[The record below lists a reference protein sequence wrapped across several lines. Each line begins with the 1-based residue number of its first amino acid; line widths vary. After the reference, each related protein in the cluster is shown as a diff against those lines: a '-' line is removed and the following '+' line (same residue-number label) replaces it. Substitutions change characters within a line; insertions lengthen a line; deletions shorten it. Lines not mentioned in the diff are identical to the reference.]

1 MSNKIKSYLF
11 AVAAIIFFAS
21 SFPFSRFGLKHF
33 SPEALGF
40 LRCALASIALLIIGK
55 FNKLRAPFKLKHIGL
70 FFLSGALGFALYLIF
85 FNIGLRS
92 ITAATGSIIIATTP
106 IMTASAASII
116 YGEKISKAGS
126 ISILTAFCGVLVI
139 ILWEG
144 ILSVDIGIL
153 WTMSAAVSFC
163 GYNILSRKLAKMGYT
178 SIEIV
183 TYSVICAAII
193 LSPFC
198 IEGYKELISADLK
211 YIGSLLYLGIFTSA
225 LGYFFFNKGI
235 EIAEKTS
242 DVTNFLFFNPLI
254 ASILSYLAL
263 GETLNKG
270 TAIGGSIIIVSI
282 IVFALKGAP
291 ARAPFKAALRGDPN
305 RETKEN
311 CR

>member
-40 LRCALASIALLIIGK
+40 LRCALASIVLLIIGK

-198 IEGYKELISADLK
+198 IEGYKELISADFK

-242 DVTNFLFFNPLI
+242 DVTNFLFFNPLL
-254 ASILSYLAL
+254 ASILSYFAL

-270 TAIGGSIIIVSI
+270 TAIGGTIIIVSI

-291 ARAPFKAALRGDPN
+291 SGRS
-305 RETKEN
+305 
-311 CR
+311 C

>member
-40 LRCALASIALLIIGK
+40 LRCALASIVLLIIGK

-92 ITAATGSIIIATTP
+92 ITAATASIIIATTP
-106 IMTASAASII
+106 IMTASAASIL
-116 YGEKISKAGS
+116 YGEKISKIGILS
-126 ISILTAFCGVLVI
+126 IISAFCGVLII

-153 WTMSAAVSFC
+153 WIVSAAVSFC

-183 TYSVICAAII
+183 TYSMICAAVI

-198 IEGYKELISADLK
+198 IEGYKELISADFK
-211 YIGSLLYLGIFTSA
+211 YIGSLLYLGILTSA

-242 DVTNFLFFNPLI
+242 DVTNFIFVNPLI
-254 ASILSYLAL
+254 ASLLSYFAL
-263 GETLNKG
+263 GETLNAG
-270 TAIGGSIIIVSI
+270 TAIGGVIIIASI
-282 IVFALKGAP
+282 IVFALKGGP
-291 ARAPFKAALRGDPN
+291 KKSLRGGPN
-305 RETKEN
+305 RGTKEN
-311 CR
+311 GR

>member
-198 IEGYKELISADLK
+198 IEGYKELISADFK

-242 DVTNFLFFNPLI
+242 DVTNFLFFNPLL
-254 ASILSYLAL
+254 ASILSYFAL

-270 TAIGGSIIIVSI
+270 TAIGGTIIIVSI

-291 ARAPFKAALRGDPN
+291 SGRP
-305 RETKEN
+305 
-311 CR
+311 C

>member
-40 LRCALASIALLIIGK
+40 LRSALASIALLIIGK

-153 WTMSAAVSFC
+153 WTMLAAVSFC
-163 GYNILSRKLAKMGYT
+163 GYNILSRKLAQMGYT

-183 TYSVICAAII
+183 TYSMICAAII

-198 IEGYKELISADLK
+198 IEGYKELISADFK

-254 ASILSYLAL
+254 ASLLSYLAL
-263 GETLNKG
+263 GETLNAG
-270 TAIGGSIIIVSI
+270 TAIGGAIIIVSI

-291 ARAPFKAALRGDPN
+291 SGRP
-305 RETKEN
+305 
-311 CR
+311 C

>member
-126 ISILTAFCGVLVI
+126 ISILTAFCGVLI
-139 ILWEG
+139 ILLWEG

-242 DVTNFLFFNPLI
+242 DVTNFLFFNPLL
-254 ASILSYLAL
+254 ASILSYLTL

-270 TAIGGSIIIVSI
+270 TAIGGTIIIVSI
-282 IVFALKGAP
+282 IVFALKGEQKKTAD
-291 ARAPFKAALRGDPN
+291 K
-305 RETKEN
+305 
-311 CR
+311 

>member
-40 LRCALASIALLIIGK
+40 LRCALASIVLLIIGK

-242 DVTNFLFFNPLI
+242 DVTNFLFFNPLL
-254 ASILSYLAL
+254 ASTLSYLAL

-270 TAIGGSIIIVSI
+270 TAIGGTIIIVSI

-291 ARAPFKAALRGDPN
+291 SGRP
-305 RETKEN
+305 
-311 CR
+311 C

>member
-153 WTMSAAVSFC
+153 WTMLAAVSFC

-198 IEGYKELISADLK
+198 IEGYKELISADFK

-242 DVTNFLFFNPLI
+242 DVTNFIFVNPLI
-254 ASILSYLAL
+254 ASLLSYLAL
-263 GETLNKG
+263 GETLNAG
-270 TAIGGSIIIVSI
+270 TAIGGAIIIASI
-282 IVFALKGAP
+282 IVFALKGEQK
-291 ARAPFKAALRGDPN
+291 KAAD
-305 RETKEN
+305 K
-311 CR
+311 

>member
-40 LRCALASIALLIIGK
+40 LRCALASIVLLIIGK

-126 ISILTAFCGVLVI
+126 ISILTAFCGVLII

-153 WTMSAAVSFC
+153 WTMLAAVSFC

-198 IEGYKELISADLK
+198 IEGYKELISADFK

-242 DVTNFLFFNPLI
+242 DVTNFLFFNPLL
-254 ASILSYLAL
+254 ASILSYFAL

-270 TAIGGSIIIVSI
+270 TAIGGTIIIVSI

-291 ARAPFKAALRGDPN
+291 SGRP
-305 RETKEN
+305 
-311 CR
+311 C

>member
-126 ISILTAFCGVLVI
+126 ISILTAFCGVIII

-211 YIGSLLYLGIFTSA
+211 YIGSLLYLGILTSA

-242 DVTNFLFFNPLI
+242 DVTNFLFFNPLL

-270 TAIGGSIIIVSI
+270 TAIGGTIIIVSI

-291 ARAPFKAALRGDPN
+291 SGRP
-305 RETKEN
+305 
-311 CR
+311 C

>member
-126 ISILTAFCGVLVI
+126 ISILTAFCGVLII

-242 DVTNFLFFNPLI
+242 DVTNFLFFNPLL
-254 ASILSYLAL
+254 ASILSYLTL

-270 TAIGGSIIIVSI
+270 TAIGGTIIIVSI
-282 IVFALKGAP
+282 IVFALKGEQKKTAD
-291 ARAPFKAALRGDPN
+291 K
-305 RETKEN
+305 
-311 CR
+311 

>member
-1 MSNKIKSYLF
+1 
-11 AVAAIIFFAS
+11 
-21 SFPFSRFGLKHF
+21 
-33 SPEALGF
+33 
-40 LRCALASIALLIIGK
+40 
-55 FNKLRAPFKLKHIGL
+55 
-70 FFLSGALGFALYLIF
+70 
-85 FNIGLRS
+85 
-92 ITAATGSIIIATTP
+92 
-106 IMTASAASII
+106 MTASAASII

-198 IEGYKELISADLK
+198 IEGYKELISADFK

-242 DVTNFLFFNPLI
+242 DVTNFLFFNPLL
-254 ASILSYLAL
+254 ASILSYFAL

-270 TAIGGSIIIVSI
+270 TAIGGTIIIVSI

-291 ARAPFKAALRGDPN
+291 SGRP
-305 RETKEN
+305 
-311 CR
+311 C

>member
-92 ITAATGSIIIATTP
+92 ITAATASIIIATTP

-198 IEGYKELISADLK
+198 IEGYKELISADFK

-242 DVTNFLFFNPLI
+242 DVTNFLFFNPLL
-254 ASILSYLAL
+254 ASILSYFAL

-270 TAIGGSIIIVSI
+270 TAIGGTIIIVSI

-291 ARAPFKAALRGDPN
+291 SGRP
-305 RETKEN
+305 
-311 CR
+311 C

>member
-1 MSNKIKSYLF
+1 
-11 AVAAIIFFAS
+11 
-21 SFPFSRFGLKHF
+21 
-33 SPEALGF
+33 
-40 LRCALASIALLIIGK
+40 
-55 FNKLRAPFKLKHIGL
+55 
-70 FFLSGALGFALYLIF
+70 
-85 FNIGLRS
+85 
-92 ITAATGSIIIATTP
+92 
-106 IMTASAASII
+106 MTASAASII

-126 ISILTAFCGVLVI
+126 ISILTAFCGVLII

-153 WTMSAAVSFC
+153 WTMLAAVSFC

-198 IEGYKELISADLK
+198 IEGYKELISADFK

-242 DVTNFLFFNPLI
+242 DVTNFIFVNPLL

-263 GETLNKG
+263 GETLNAG
-270 TAIGGSIIIVSI
+270 TAIGGAIIIVSI
-282 IVFALKGAP
+282 IVFALKGTPEGRPQTGEQKKTAD
-291 ARAPFKAALRGDPN
+291 K
-305 RETKEN
+305 
-311 CR
+311 

>member
-40 LRCALASIALLIIGK
+40 LRCALASIVLLIIGK

-198 IEGYKELISADLK
+198 IEGYKELISADFK

-242 DVTNFLFFNPLI
+242 DVTNFLFFNPLL
-254 ASILSYLAL
+254 ASILSYFAL

-270 TAIGGSIIIVSI
+270 TAIGGTIIIVSI

-291 ARAPFKAALRGDPN
+291 SGRP
-305 RETKEN
+305 
-311 CR
+311 

>member
-40 LRCALASIALLIIGK
+40 LRCALASIVLLIIGK

-126 ISILTAFCGVLVI
+126 ISILTAFCGVLII

-198 IEGYKELISADLK
+198 IEGYKELISADFK
-211 YIGSLLYLGIFTSA
+211 YIGSLLYLGILTSA

-242 DVTNFLFFNPLI
+242 DVTNFLFFNPLL
-254 ASILSYLAL
+254 ASILSYFAL

-270 TAIGGSIIIVSI
+270 TAIGGTIIIVSI

-291 ARAPFKAALRGDPN
+291 SGRP
-305 RETKEN
+305 
-311 CR
+311 C

>member
-198 IEGYKELISADLK
+198 IEGYKELISADFK

-242 DVTNFLFFNPLI
+242 DVTNFLFFNPLL

-270 TAIGGSIIIVSI
+270 TAIGGTIIIVSI

-291 ARAPFKAALRGDPN
+291 SGRP
-305 RETKEN
+305 
-311 CR
+311 C

>member
-40 LRCALASIALLIIGK
+40 LRCALASIVLLIIGK

-198 IEGYKELISADLK
+198 IEGYKELISADFK

-242 DVTNFLFFNPLI
+242 DVTNFLFFNPLL

-270 TAIGGSIIIVSI
+270 TAIGGTIIIVSI

-291 ARAPFKAALRGDPN
+291 SGRP
-305 RETKEN
+305 
-311 CR
+311 C